1 MYICFGLNFTHN
13 ANFRKMAKEKYTIDT
28 IKVESFATTLD
39 ENQLSTVKGGYVIRG
54 RQYTYRSRWTSV
66 DTRVEVER
74 ALDTPTPNAPVKP
87 T

>member
-1 MYICFGLNFTHN
+1 
-13 ANFRKMAKEKYTIDT
+13 MAKEKYTLDN

-39 ENQLSTVKGGYVIRG
+39 ENQLGAVKGGYTIRG
-54 RQYTYRSRWTSV
+54 RQYVYRSRWTSV

-74 ALDTPTPNAPVKP
+74 ALDTPTPGGPVKM